1 MPAHHRTRKTKP
13 LGDTCCRAWPSIV
26 QRTRNA
32 LGAGAREFH
41 STSVSEIKDSATPGV
56 FYTQIVATSPA
67 VVEMTGVNVRFGSTQ
82 VLHGL
87 SLTLA
92 EGRITALLGP
102 NGAGK
107 STAMGVISGLVHPQS
122 GHVHVL
128 HHPPGSLAARLR
140 TGVMLQEGGI
150 PSQAH
155 GPDIVRHIAVLRGV
169 PEAAEPL
176 VEALDISR
184 LRTTTFRRMSGGEKK
199 RVALACALVGTPSLI
214 LVDEPTAGLDP
225 PGRRMVWE
233 HLHERRQAGA
243 TIGLCT
249 HDMAEAATL
258 ADDIAIIKDGR
269 CRGLAPLGELVGSGE
284 ESIIFSA
291 ALHLDITGLRNAL
304 PEGCLVVESHPGQY
318 RITGPVGPQSLATV
332 SAWCGQLGV
341 RPRDLRVSHR
351 DLEDV
356 YWEMT
361 GSHWEIGQ
369 DGL

>member
-1 MPAHHRTRKTKP
+1 MI
-13 LGDTCCRAWPSIV
+13 DV
-26 QRTRNA
+26 
-32 LGAGAREFH
+32 
-41 STSVSEIKDSATPGV
+41 D
-56 FYTQIVATSPA
+56 
-67 VVEMTGVNVRFGSTQ
+67 VRFGSIQ
-82 VLHGL
+82 ALHGL

-92 EGRITALLGP
+92 RGRITALLGP

-107 STAMGVISGLVHPQS
+107 STTLAVIAGLIRPQS
-122 GHVHVL
+122 GHVRVL
-128 HHPPGSLAARLR
+128 DHLPGAPAARALV
-140 TGVMLQEGGI
+140 GVMLQEGGV
-150 PSQAH
+150 PTQAH
-155 GPDIVRHIAVLRGV
+155 GPDIVRHIASLRGV
-169 PEAAEPL
+169 PEAADPL
-176 VEALDISR
+176 IEALDIAR
-184 LRTTTFRRMSGGEKK
+184 LRKTTFRRMSGGEKK

-258 ADDIAIIKDGR
+258 ADDIAIISQGR
-269 CRGLAPLGELVGSGE
+269 CRGLAPLGELLGSGQ
-284 ESIIFSA
+284 ESVIFSA

-304 PEGCLVVESHPGQY
+304 PEGCQVVESHPGQY
-318 RITGPVGPQSLATV
+318 RITGPVGPQTLATV

-341 RPRDLRVSHR
+341 RPRDLRISHR

-361 GSHWEIGQ
+361 GSQWKPEQ
-369 DGL
+369 AE